1 MKATYH
7 NGRANKGVAYNAN
20 HNTKAETRN
29 QQRHIDHERTM
40 ENKIWV
46 RDLETLDV
54 AKLQE
59 TRGSFD
65 ASAYELEFYKKRYGA
80 ARERKNADYIKSGHK
95 EDVKTMEQ
103 VIKNP
108 KTAPLETIFQIGTAT
123 ETIDPAILEKATKEF
138 INWMQKEY
146 GNNMDILDIA
156 LHVDEA
162 TPHIHAR
169 CVLYGRDKN
178 GDRDVNQSKAF
189 KELKIE
195 RPDPTKKQG
204 KYNNPLMTFTE
215 RNRQKFYDICQSYGL
230 QIDREV
236 KNPSQKYLEVLEY
249 KVQQE
254 QERAANLQK
263 ELEQAN
269 EQLQQYKKQAEEA
282 QNEEKASKKR
292 KQLIDQVAEE
302 VKKEA
307 LDFHNQA
314 SQVKEQAVKDADSI
328 KAQAQ
333 EEAQQITEQ
342 AETKKAAAEVTAASI
357 VEQAENQ
364 AEQIIGN
371 AAQTAQEALEAAK
384 RAEQDKELALQE
396 KADTEAQTALC
407 KLEGERIMREAKV
420 EEAKSLERVTAAAK
434 RVEEAKAQYTRVK
447 QQHDDLAAGIK
458 EMEQKGYTQHQIDRL
473 KRDMDK
479 TRAEAKKE
487 GLFWF
492 GDKKVPVTLETLEGL
507 YTKAT
512 RVENLDNYAHKLEL
526 REWEIKRQEGF
537 IESQFQKIRNE
548 KMEIQKREQAL
559 QEPEAIREQRIQKE
573 VERRL
578 ETAIPIAKN
587 KADRL
592 DAVEAERDR
601 FRNEVNEYHAIASQL
616 DIGQGVK
623 LQQVID
629 TVHEAQALE
638 QTQTRNVA
646 NTVLQ
651 VVNQLRNGFEW
662 ASQEIRQLAD
672 RAKQAWH
679 QHIHRYR

>member
-7 NGRANKGVAYNAN
+7 NGRANKGGKVYNAN

-46 RDLETLDV
+46 RDLENLDS
-54 AKLQE
+54 AKLRE
-59 TRGSFD
+59 TGGSFD
-65 ASAYELEFYKKRYGA
+65 ASAYELEFYKERYGA
-80 ARERKNADYIKSGHK
+80 ARERKNADYVRSGHK
-95 EDVKTMEQ
+95 DDVRTMEQ
-103 VIKNP
+103 VIKSP
-108 KTAPLETIFQIGTAT
+108 KTAPLETIFQIGTSK
-123 ETIDPAILEKATKEF
+123 ETIDPVILEKATKEF

-146 GNNMDILDIA
+146 GSNMDILDVA

-169 CVLYGRDKN
+169 CVLFGRDKEGN
-178 GDRDVNQSKAF
+178 RDVNQSAAF
-189 KELKIE
+189 RELKIE

-204 KYNNPLMTFTE
+204 KYNSPLMTFTE
-215 RNRQKFYDICQSYGL
+215 RNRQKFYDICQGYGL
-230 QIDREV
+230 EIDREV
-236 KNPSQKYLEVLEY
+236 KSPSQKYLEVLEY
-249 KVQQE
+249 KTE
-254 QERAANLQK
+254 ELQG
-263 ELEQAN
+263 ELAQAN
-269 EQLQQYKKQAEEA
+269 EQRRKYEQQAEEA
-282 QNEEKASKKR
+282 QDR
-292 KQLIDQVAEE
+292 KQQIEQVAEAA
-302 VKKEA
+302 KKEA
-307 LDFHNQA
+307 LDFH
-314 SQVKEQAVKDADSI
+314 SQTIEQANQEADSI

-342 AETKKAAAEVTAASI
+342 AETKKAAAEVTAAAI

-371 AAQTAQEALEAAK
+371 AAQTAQEALEAAE

-407 KLEGERIMREAKV
+407 KLEGERIMREAKE
-420 EEAKSLERVTAAAK
+420 EEARSLERVAIATKVA
-434 RVEEAKAQYTRVK
+434 EEAQAKADKMK
-447 QQHDDLAAGIK
+447 QQHDNLAAGIK
-458 EMEQKGYTQHQIDRL
+458 EMEQKGYSQSQIDRL

-487 GLFWF
+487 GLLWF

-512 RVENLDNYAHKLEL
+512 RVENLDDYAHKLEL
-526 REWEIKRQEGF
+526 RERDVKSKEGF
-537 IESQFQKIRNE
+537 IESQFQKIKNE
-548 KMEIQKREQAL
+548 KREIQAREQAL
-559 QEPEAIREQRIQKE
+559 QEPEAIREQKIQRE
-573 VERRL
+573 VDRRL
-578 ETAIPIAKN
+578 ETAMPIAKN

-601 FRNEVNEYHAIASQL
+601 YREEVNEYHAIASQL

-629 TVHEAQALE
+629 TVHEAR
-638 QTQTRNVA
+638 TQNVSG
-646 NTVLQ
+646 TVLQ
-651 VVNQLRNGFEW
+651 VVNQIRNGFEW

-672 RAKQAWH
+672 RAKQAIH
-679 QHIHRYR
+679 HHIHRHR

>member
-7 NGRANKGVAYNAN
+7 NGRANKGGKVYNAN

-46 RDLETLDV
+46 RDLENLDS
-54 AKLQE
+54 AKLRE
-59 TRGSFD
+59 TGGSFD
-65 ASAYELEFYKKRYGA
+65 ASAYELEFYKERYGA
-80 ARERKNADYIKSGHK
+80 ARERKNADYVRSGHK
-95 EDVKTMEQ
+95 DDVRTMEQ
-103 VIKNP
+103 VIKSP
-108 KTAPLETIFQIGTAT
+108 KTAPLETIFQIGTSK
-123 ETIDPAILEKATKEF
+123 ETIDPVILEKATKEF

-146 GNNMDILDIA
+146 GSNMDILDVA

-169 CVLYGRDKN
+169 CVLFGRDKEGN
-178 GDRDVNQSKAF
+178 RDVNQSAAF
-189 KELKIE
+189 RELKIE

-204 KYNNPLMTFTE
+204 KYNSPLMTFTE
-215 RNRQKFYDICQSYGL
+215 RNRQKFYDICQGYGL
-230 QIDREV
+230 EIDREV
-236 KNPSQKYLEVLEY
+236 KSPSQKYLEVLEY
-249 KVQQE
+249 KTEKLQE
-254 QERAANLQK
+254 
-263 ELEQAN
+263 ELAQAN
-269 EQLQQYKKQAEEA
+269 EQLRKYEQQAQEA
-282 QNEEKASKKR
+282 QREERESQER
-292 KQLIDQVAEE
+292 KQQIDQVAEAA
-302 VKKEA
+302 KKEA
-307 LDFHNQA
+307 IDFHSQTIEQA
-314 SQVKEQAVKDADSI
+314 SQV
-328 KAQAQ
+328 
-333 EEAQQITEQ
+333 
-342 AETKKAAAEVTAASI
+342 KAAAEVTAAAI

-371 AAQTAQEALEAAK
+371 AAQTAQEALEAAE

-407 KLEGERIMREAKV
+407 KLEGERIMREAKE
-420 EEAKSLERVTAAAK
+420 EEARSLERVAIATKVA
-434 RVEEAKAQYTRVK
+434 EEAQAKADKMK
-447 QQHDDLAAGIK
+447 QQHDNLAAGIK
-458 EMEQKGYTQHQIDRL
+458 EMEQKGYSQHQIDRL

-487 GLFWF
+487 GLLWF

-512 RVENLDNYAHKLEL
+512 RVENLDDYAHKLEL
-526 REWEIKRQEGF
+526 RERDVKSKEGF
-537 IESQFQKIRNE
+537 VESQFQKIKNE
-548 KMEIQKREQAL
+548 KKEIQAREQAL
-559 QEPEAIREQRIQKE
+559 QEPEAIREQKIQRE
-573 VERRL
+573 VDRRL

-601 FRNEVNEYHAIASQL
+601 YREEVNEYHAIASQL

-629 TVHEAQALE
+629 TVHEAR
-638 QTQTRNVA
+638 TQNVA
-646 NTVLQ
+646 GTVLQ

-672 RAKQAWH
+672 RAKQAIH
-679 QHIHRYR
+679 HHIHRHR

>member
-7 NGRANKGVAYNAN
+7 NGRANKGGKVYNAN

-46 RDLETLDV
+46 RDLENLDS
-54 AKLQE
+54 AKLRE
-59 TRGSFD
+59 TGGSFD
-65 ASAYELEFYKKRYGA
+65 ASAYELEFYKERYGA
-80 ARERKNADYIKSGHK
+80 ARERKNADYVRSGHK
-95 EDVKTMEQ
+95 DDVRTMEQ
-103 VIKNP
+103 VIKSP
-108 KTAPLETIFQIGTAT
+108 KTAPLETIFQIGTSK
-123 ETIDPAILEKATKEF
+123 ETIDPVILEKATKEF

-146 GNNMDILDIA
+146 GSNMDILDVA

-169 CVLYGRDKN
+169 CVLFGRDKEGN
-178 GDRDVNQSKAF
+178 RDVNQSAAF
-189 KELKIE
+189 RELKIE

-204 KYNNPLMTFTE
+204 KYNSPLMTFTE
-215 RNRQKFYDICQSYGL
+215 RNRQKFYDICQGYGL
-230 QIDREV
+230 EIDREV
-236 KNPSQKYLEVLEY
+236 KSPSQKYLEVLEY
-249 KVQQE
+249 KTEKLQE
-254 QERAANLQK
+254 
-263 ELEQAN
+263 ELAQAN
-269 EQLQQYKKQAEEA
+269 EQLRKYEQQAQEA
-282 QNEEKASKKR
+282 QDR
-292 KQLIDQVAEE
+292 KQQIDQVAEAA
-302 VKKEA
+302 KKEA
-307 LDFHNQA
+307 LDFH
-314 SQVKEQAVKDADSI
+314 SQTIEQANQEADSI

-342 AETKKAAAEVTAASI
+342 AETKKAAAEVTAAAI

-371 AAQTAQEALEAAK
+371 AAQTAQEALEAAE

-407 KLEGERIMREAKV
+407 KLEGERIMREAKE
-420 EEAKSLERVTAAAK
+420 EEARSLERVAIATKVA
-434 RVEEAKAQYTRVK
+434 EEAQAKADKMK
-447 QQHDDLAAGIK
+447 QQHDNLAAGIK
-458 EMEQKGYTQHQIDRL
+458 EMEQKGYSQSQIDRL

-487 GLFWF
+487 GLLWF

-512 RVENLDNYAHKLEL
+512 RVENLDDYAHKLEL
-526 REWEIKRQEGF
+526 RERDVKSKEGF
-537 IESQFQKIRNE
+537 IESQFQKIKNE
-548 KMEIQKREQAL
+548 KREIQAREQAL
-559 QEPEAIREQRIQKE
+559 QEPEAIREQKIQRE
-573 VERRL
+573 VDRRL
-578 ETAIPIAKN
+578 ETAMPITKN

-601 FRNEVNEYHAIASQL
+601 YREEVNEYHAIASQL

-629 TVHEAQALE
+629 TVHEAR
-638 QTQTRNVA
+638 TQNVA
-646 NTVLQ
+646 GTVLQ
-651 VVNQLRNGFEW
+651 VVNQIRNGFEW

-672 RAKQAWH
+672 RAKQAIH
-679 QHIHRYR
+679 HHIHRHR

>member
-7 NGRANKGVAYNAN
+7 NGRASKGVAYNAN

-29 QQRHIDHERTM
+29 QQSHIDHERTM

-46 RDLETLDV
+46 RDLENLDS
-54 AKLQE
+54 AKLRE
-59 TRGSFD
+59 TGGSFD
-65 ASAYELEFYKKRYGA
+65 ASAYELEFYKQRFGE
-80 ARERKNADYIKSGHK
+80 ARERKNADYIRSGHK

-103 VIKNP
+103 VIRSP
-108 KTAPLETIFQIGTAT
+108 KTAPLETIFQIGTSK
-123 ETIDPAILEKATKEF
+123 ETTDPAILERATKEF

-146 GNNMDILDIA
+146 GSNLDILDVA

-178 GDRDVNQSKAF
+178 GDRDVNQSRAF
-189 KELKIE
+189 KELKID

-204 KYNNPLMTFTE
+204 KYNSPLMTFTE
-215 RNRQKFYDICQSYGL
+215 RNRQKFYDICQGHGL
-230 QIDREV
+230 EIDREV
-236 KNPSQKYLEVLEY
+236 KTPSKKYLEVLEY
-249 KVQQE
+249 KTEKLQEELAQAKEQLRQYEQQAQE
-254 QERAANLQK
+254 AQREERESQERK
-263 ELEQAN
+263 
-269 EQLQQYKKQAEEA
+269 QQ
-282 QNEEKASKKR
+282 
-292 KQLIDQVAEE
+292 IDQVAEAA
-302 VKKEA
+302 KKEA
-307 LDFHNQA
+307 LEFH
-314 SQVKEQAVKDADSI
+314 SQTIEQATQEADSI

-342 AETKKAAAEVTAASI
+342 AETKKAAAEVTAAAI

-364 AEQIIGN
+364 AEQIIEN
-371 AAQTAQEALEAAK
+371 AAQTAQEALEAAEL
-384 RAEQDKELALQE
+384 AELDRDKALQE
-396 KADTEAQTALC
+396 KADTEAHTALC
-407 KLEGERIMREAKV
+407 KLEGERIMREARE
-420 EEAKSLERVTAAAK
+420 EEAKTQERMAAAAQLA
-434 RVEEAKAQYTRVK
+434 EAAQAQYDRIK

-458 EMEQKGYTQHQIDRL
+458 AMEQKGYTQSQIDRL
-473 KRDMDK
+473 KRDMDR
-479 TRAEAKKE
+479 TRAEAKKD
-487 GLFWF
+487 GLLWF

-512 RVENLDNYAHKLEL
+512 RVENLDDYAHKLEL
-526 REWEIKRQEGF
+526 RERDVKDKEGF
-537 IESQFQKIRNE
+537 VESQFQKIKNE
-548 KMEIQKREQAL
+548 KMEIQAREQAL
-559 QEPEAIREQRIQKE
+559 QEPEAIREQRIQRE
-573 VERRL
+573 VDRRL

-629 TVHEAQALE
+629 TVHEAQ
-638 QTQTRNVA
+638 TQNEIKTQNVA
-646 NTVLQ
+646 GTVLQ
-651 VVNQLRNGFEW
+651 VVNQIRNGFEW

-679 QHIHRYR
+679 HHIHRHR

>member
-7 NGRANKGVAYNAN
+7 NGRANKGGKVYNAN

-46 RDLETLDV
+46 RDLENLDS
-54 AKLQE
+54 AKLRE
-59 TRGSFD
+59 TGGSFD
-65 ASAYELEFYKKRYGA
+65 ASAYELEFYKERYGA
-80 ARERKNADYIKSGHK
+80 ARERKNADYVRSGHK
-95 EDVKTMEQ
+95 DDVRTMEQ
-103 VIKNP
+103 VIKSP
-108 KTAPLETIFQIGTAT
+108 KTAPLETIFQIGTSK
-123 ETIDPAILEKATKEF
+123 ETIDPVILEKATKEF

-146 GNNMDILDIA
+146 GSNMDILDVA

-169 CVLYGRDKN
+169 CVLFGRDKEGN
-178 GDRDVNQSKAF
+178 RDVNQSAAF
-189 KELKIE
+189 RELKIE

-204 KYNNPLMTFTE
+204 KYNSPLMTFTE
-215 RNRQKFYDICQSYGL
+215 RNRQKFYDICQGYGL
-230 QIDREV
+230 EIDREV
-236 KNPSQKYLEVLEY
+236 KSPSQKYLEVLEY
-249 KVQQE
+249 KTEKLQE
-254 QERAANLQK
+254 
-263 ELEQAN
+263 ELAQAN
-269 EQLQQYKKQAEEA
+269 EQLRKYEQQAQEA
-282 QNEEKASKKR
+282 QDR
-292 KQLIDQVAEE
+292 KQQIEQVAEAA
-302 VKKEA
+302 KKEA
-307 LDFHNQA
+307 LDFH
-314 SQVKEQAVKDADSI
+314 SQTIEQANQEADSI

-342 AETKKAAAEVTAASI
+342 AETKKAAAEVTAAAI

-371 AAQTAQEALEAAK
+371 ATQTAQEALEAAE

-407 KLEGERIMREAKV
+407 KLEGERIMREAKE
-420 EEAKSLERVTAAAK
+420 EEARSLERVAIATKVA
-434 RVEEAKAQYTRVK
+434 EEAQAKADKMK
-447 QQHDDLAAGIK
+447 QQHDNLAAGIK
-458 EMEQKGYTQHQIDRL
+458 EMEQKGYSQSQIDRL

-487 GLFWF
+487 GLLWF

-512 RVENLDNYAHKLEL
+512 RVENLDDYAHKLEL
-526 REWEIKRQEGF
+526 RERDVKSKEGF
-537 IESQFQKIRNE
+537 IESQFQKIKNE
-548 KMEIQKREQAL
+548 KREIQAREQAL
-559 QEPEAIREQRIQKE
+559 QEPEAIREQKIQRE
-573 VERRL
+573 VDRRL
-578 ETAIPIAKN
+578 ETAMPIAKN

-601 FRNEVNEYHAIASQL
+601 YREEVNEYHAIASQL

-629 TVHEAQALE
+629 TVHEAR
-638 QTQTRNVA
+638 TQNVSG
-646 NTVLQ
+646 TVLQ
-651 VVNQLRNGFEW
+651 VVNQIRNGFEW

-672 RAKQAWH
+672 RAKQAIH
-679 QHIHRYR
+679 HHIHRHR

>member
-7 NGRANKGVAYNAN
+7 NGRANKGGKVYNAN

-46 RDLETLDV
+46 RDLENLDS
-54 AKLQE
+54 AKLRE
-59 TRGSFD
+59 TGGSFD
-65 ASAYELEFYKKRYGA
+65 ASAYELEFYKERYGA
-80 ARERKNADYIKSGHK
+80 ARERKNADYVRSGHK
-95 EDVKTMEQ
+95 DDVRTMEQ
-103 VIKNP
+103 VIKSP
-108 KTAPLETIFQIGTAT
+108 KTAPLETIFQIGTSK
-123 ETIDPAILEKATKEF
+123 ETIDPVILEKATKEF

-146 GNNMDILDIA
+146 GSNMDILDVA

-169 CVLYGRDKN
+169 CVLFGRDKEGN
-178 GDRDVNQSKAF
+178 RDVNQSAAF
-189 KELKIE
+189 RELKIE

-204 KYNNPLMTFTE
+204 KYNSPLMTFTE
-215 RNRQKFYDICQSYGL
+215 RNRQKFYDICQGYGL
-230 QIDREV
+230 EIDREV
-236 KNPSQKYLEVLEY
+236 KSPSQKYLEVLEY
-249 KVQQE
+249 KTEKLQE
-254 QERAANLQK
+254 
-263 ELEQAN
+263 ELAQAN
-269 EQLQQYKKQAEEA
+269 EQLRKYEQQAQEA
-282 QNEEKASKKR
+282 QDR
-292 KQLIDQVAEE
+292 KQQIDQVAEAA
-302 VKKEA
+302 KKEA
-307 LDFHNQA
+307 LDFH
-314 SQVKEQAVKDADSI
+314 SQTIEQATQEADSI

-342 AETKKAAAEVTAASI
+342 AETKKAAAEVTAAAI

-371 AAQTAQEALEAAK
+371 ATQTAQEALEAAE

-407 KLEGERIMREAKV
+407 KLEGERIMREAR
-420 EEAKSLERVTAAAK
+420 ELEAQSLERVAIATKVA
-434 RVEEAKAQYTRVK
+434 EEAQAKADKMK
-447 QQHDDLAAGIK
+447 QQHDNLAAGIK
-458 EMEQKGYTQHQIDRL
+458 EMEQKGYSQHQIDRL

-487 GLFWF
+487 GLLWF

-512 RVENLDNYAHKLEL
+512 RVENLDDYAHKLEL
-526 REWEIKRQEGF
+526 RERDVKSKEGF
-537 IESQFQKIRNE
+537 IESQFQKIKNE
-548 KMEIQKREQAL
+548 KKEIQAREQAL
-559 QEPEAIREQRIQKE
+559 QEPEAIREQKIQRE
-573 VERRL
+573 VDRRL
-578 ETAIPIAKN
+578 ETAMPITKN

-601 FRNEVNEYHAIASQL
+601 FREEVNEYHAIASQL

-629 TVHEAQALE
+629 TVHEAR
-638 QTQTRNVA
+638 TQNVA
-646 NTVLQ
+646 GTVLQ
-651 VVNQLRNGFEW
+651 VVNQIRNGFEW

-672 RAKQAWH
+672 RAKQAIH
-679 QHIHRYR
+679 HHIHRHR

>member
-7 NGRANKGVAYNAN
+7 NGRANKGGKVYNAN

-46 RDLETLDV
+46 RDLENLDS
-54 AKLQE
+54 AKLRE
-59 TRGSFD
+59 TGGSFD
-65 ASAYELEFYKKRYGA
+65 ASAYELEFYKERYGA
-80 ARERKNADYIKSGHK
+80 ARERKNADYVRSGHK
-95 EDVKTMEQ
+95 DDVRTMEQ
-103 VIKNP
+103 VIKSP
-108 KTAPLETIFQIGTAT
+108 KTAPLETIFQIGTSK
-123 ETIDPAILEKATKEF
+123 ETIDPVILEKATKEF

-146 GNNMDILDIA
+146 GSNMDILDVA

-169 CVLYGRDKN
+169 CVLFGRDKEGN
-178 GDRDVNQSKAF
+178 RDVNQSAAF
-189 KELKIE
+189 RELKIE

-204 KYNNPLMTFTE
+204 KYNSPLMTFTE
-215 RNRQKFYDICQSYGL
+215 RNRQKFYDICQGYGL
-230 QIDREV
+230 EIDREV
-236 KNPSQKYLEVLEY
+236 KSPSQKYLEVLEY
-249 KVQQE
+249 KTEKLQE
-254 QERAANLQK
+254 
-263 ELEQAN
+263 ELAQAN
-269 EQLQQYKKQAEEA
+269 EQLRKYEQQAQEA
-282 QNEEKASKKR
+282 QDR
-292 KQLIDQVAEE
+292 KQQIDQVAEAA
-302 VKKEA
+302 KKEA
-307 LDFHNQA
+307 LDFH
-314 SQVKEQAVKDADSI
+314 SQTIEQATQEADSI

-342 AETKKAAAEVTAASI
+342 AETKKAAAEVTAAAI

-371 AAQTAQEALEAAK
+371 AAQTAQEALEAAE

-407 KLEGERIMREAKV
+407 KLEGERIMREAR
-420 EEAKSLERVTAAAK
+420 ELEAQSLERVAIATKVA
-434 RVEEAKAQYTRVK
+434 EEAQAKADKMK
-447 QQHDDLAAGIK
+447 QQHDNLAAGIK
-458 EMEQKGYTQHQIDRL
+458 EMEQKGYSQSQIDRL

-487 GLFWF
+487 GLLWF

-512 RVENLDNYAHKLEL
+512 RVENLDDYAHKLEL
-526 REWEIKRQEGF
+526 RERDVKSKEGF
-537 IESQFQKIRNE
+537 IEAQFQKIKNE
-548 KMEIQKREQAL
+548 KREIQAREQAL
-559 QEPEAIREQRIQKE
+559 QEPEAIREQKIQRE
-573 VERRL
+573 VDRRL
-578 ETAIPIAKN
+578 ETAMPIVKN

-601 FRNEVNEYHAIASQL
+601 YRQEVNEYHAIASQL

-629 TVHEAQALE
+629 TVHEAR
-638 QTQTRNVA
+638 TQNVA
-646 NTVLQ
+646 GTVLQ
-651 VVNQLRNGFEW
+651 VVNQIRNGFEW

-672 RAKQAWH
+672 RAKQAIH
-679 QHIHRYR
+679 HHIHRHR

>member
-7 NGRANKGVAYNAN
+7 NGRANKGGKVYNAN

-46 RDLETLDV
+46 RDLENLDS
-54 AKLQE
+54 AKLRE
-59 TRGSFD
+59 TGGSFD
-65 ASAYELEFYKKRYGA
+65 ASAYELEFYKERYGA
-80 ARERKNADYIKSGHK
+80 ARERKNADYVKSGHK
-95 EDVKTMEQ
+95 DDVRTMEQ

-123 ETIDPAILEKATKEF
+123 ERVQPEVLERATKDF

-146 GNNMDILDIA
+146 GSNMDVLDVA

-169 CVLYGRDKN
+169 CVLFGRDKEGN
-178 GDRDVNQSKAF
+178 RDVNQSAAF
-189 KELKIE
+189 RELKIE

-204 KYNNPLMTFTE
+204 KYNSPLMTFTE
-215 RNRQKFYDICQSYGL
+215 RNRQQFYDICQSYGL
-230 QIDREV
+230 EIDREV
-236 KNPSQKYLEVLEY
+236 RSPSQKYLEVLEY
-249 KVQQE
+249 KTEKLQE
-254 QERAANLQK
+254 
-263 ELEQAN
+263 ELAQAN
-269 EQLQQYKKQAEEA
+269 EQLRKYEQQAQEA
-282 QNEEKASKKR
+282 QDR
-292 KQLIDQVAEE
+292 KQQIEQVAEAA
-302 VKKEA
+302 KKEA
-307 LDFHNQA
+307 LDFH
-314 SQVKEQAVKDADSI
+314 SQTIEQATQEADSI

-342 AETKKAAAEVTAASI
+342 AETKKAAAEVTAAAI

-371 AAQTAQEALEAAK
+371 ATQTAQEALEAAE

-407 KLEGERIMREAKV
+407 KLEGERIMREAR
-420 EEAKSLERVTAAAK
+420 ELEAQSLERVAIATKVA
-434 RVEEAKAQYTRVK
+434 EEAQAKADKMK
-447 QQHDDLAAGIK
+447 QQHDNLAAGIK
-458 EMEQKGYTQHQIDRL
+458 EMEQKGYTQNQIDRL

-487 GLFWF
+487 GLLWF

-512 RVENLDNYAHKLEL
+512 RVENLDDYAHKLEL
-526 REWEIKRQEGF
+526 RERDVKDKEGF
-537 IESQFQKIRNE
+537 IESQFQKIKNE
-548 KMEIQKREQAL
+548 KKEIQAREQAL
-559 QEPEAIREQRIQKE
+559 QEPEAIREQKIQRE
-573 VERRL
+573 VDRRL
-578 ETAIPIAKN
+578 ETAMPITKN

-601 FRNEVNEYHAIASQL
+601 YREEVNEYHAIASQL

-629 TVHEAQALE
+629 TVHEAR
-638 QTQTRNVA
+638 TQNVA
-646 NTVLQ
+646 GTVLQ
-651 VVNQLRNGFEW
+651 VVNQIRNGFEW

-679 QHIHRYR
+679 HHIHRHR

>member
-7 NGRANKGVAYNAN
+7 NGRANKGGKVYNAN

-46 RDLETLDV
+46 RDLENLDS
-54 AKLQE
+54 AKLRE
-59 TRGSFD
+59 TGGSFD
-65 ASAYELEFYKKRYGA
+65 ASAYELDFYKERYGA
-80 ARERKNADYIKSGHK
+80 ARERKNADYVKSGHK
-95 EDVKTMEQ
+95 DDVRTMEQ

-123 ETIDPAILEKATKEF
+123 ERVQPEVLERATKDF

-146 GNNMDILDIA
+146 GSNMDVLDVA

-169 CVLYGRDKN
+169 CVLFGRDKEGN
-178 GDRDVNQSKAF
+178 RDVNQSAAF
-189 KELKIE
+189 RELKIE

-204 KYNNPLMTFTE
+204 KYNSPLMTFTE
-215 RNRQKFYDICQSYGL
+215 RNRQQFYDICQSYGL
-230 QIDREV
+230 EIDREV
-236 KNPSQKYLEVLEY
+236 RSPSQKYLEVLEY
-249 KVQQE
+249 KTEKLQE
-254 QERAANLQK
+254 
-263 ELEQAN
+263 ELAQAN
-269 EQLQQYKKQAEEA
+269 EKLRKLEQQA
-282 QNEEKASKKR
+282 QESQER
-292 KQLIDQVAEE
+292 KQQIDQVAEAA
-302 VKKEA
+302 KKEA
-307 LDFHNQA
+307 LDFH
-314 SQVKEQAVKDADSI
+314 SQTIEQATQV
-328 KAQAQ
+328 
-333 EEAQQITEQ
+333 
-342 AETKKAAAEVTAASI
+342 KAAAEVTAASI
-357 VEQAENQ
+357 VEQAESQ
-364 AEQIIGN
+364 AEQIIVN
-371 AAQTAQEALEAAK
+371 ATQTAQEALEAAE

-407 KLEGERIMREAKV
+407 KLEGERVMREAK
-420 EEAKSLERVTAAAK
+420 ELEAQSLERVAAAT
-434 RVEEAKAQYTRVK
+434 RLAEEAQAKAEQMK
-447 QQHDDLAAGIK
+447 QQHDNLAAGIK
-458 EMEQKGYTQHQIDRL
+458 EMEQKGYTQNQIDRL

-512 RVENLDNYAHKLEL
+512 RVENLDAYAHKLEL
-526 REWEIKRQEGF
+526 RERDVKDKEGF
-537 IESQFQKIRNE
+537 IESQFQKIREE
-548 KMEIQKREQAL
+548 KKGLQAREQAL

-573 VERRL
+573 VDRRL

-601 FRNEVNEYHAIASQL
+601 YREEVNEYHAIASQL

-623 LQQVID
+623 LQHVID
-629 TVHEAQALE
+629 TVHEAR
-638 QTQTRNVA
+638 TQNVA
-646 NTVLQ
+646 GTVLQ
-651 VVNQLRNGFEW
+651 VVNQIRNGFEW

-679 QHIHRYR
+679 HHIHRHR